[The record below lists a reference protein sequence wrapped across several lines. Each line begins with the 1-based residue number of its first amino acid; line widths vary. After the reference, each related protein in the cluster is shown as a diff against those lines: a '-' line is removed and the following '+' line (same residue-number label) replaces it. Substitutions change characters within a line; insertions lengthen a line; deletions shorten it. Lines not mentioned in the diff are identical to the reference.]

1 MSTPSSDPLV
11 AHTGDAESAALLRR
25 NLTAM
30 ADQHRGT
37 ALARHVRE
45 VLAGQRDLADLE
57 GDPDFMRL
65 VRRGVQQ
72 YEDHVASLSAEEKE
86 RLYAEAREI
95 AEQSEDPGP
104 R

>member
-11 AHTGDAESAALLRR
+11 AHTGDPESAALLRR

-37 ALARHVRE
+37 ALARRLRE
-45 VLAGQRDLADLE
+45 VLAGHRDLADVE

-65 VRRGVQQ
+65 VRGGVRQ
-72 YEDHVASLSAEEKE
+72 YEDHVASLSPEEKE
-86 RLYAEAREI
+86 RLYAEAREL
-95 AEQSEDPGP
+95 AERAEEQRE